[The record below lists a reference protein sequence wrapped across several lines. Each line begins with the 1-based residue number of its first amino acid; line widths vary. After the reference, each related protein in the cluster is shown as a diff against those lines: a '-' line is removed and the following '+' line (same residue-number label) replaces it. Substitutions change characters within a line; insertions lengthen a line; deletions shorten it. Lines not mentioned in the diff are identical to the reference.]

1 MRNRW
6 FRQGGW
12 IGSSKQ
18 DGRGVFIPRLFI
30 SGQNLFLKFVTKQ
43 RVRTDEVPSLGPEAI
58 TIVKNIK
65 ELISAWRKMSGIDTC
80 PQTTEKILKTCDHRL
95 TNEDLEDFR

>member
-6 FRQGGW
+6 FRQSGW

-18 DGRGVFIPRLFI
+18 DGREVFIPRLFI

-65 ELISAWRKMSGIDTC
+65 ELISAWRKMGGIDTC

>member
-1 MRNRW
+1 MTNRW
-6 FRQGGW
+6 FRQSGW

-18 DGRGVFIPRLFI
+18 DGQGVFIPRLFI

-43 RVRTDEVPSLGPEAI
+43 RVRTDEVPSLSPEAI

-65 ELISAWRKMSGIDTC
+65 ELISAWHKMSGIDTC
-80 PQTTEKILKTCDHRL
+80 PQTNEIILKTCDHRL

>member
-1 MRNRW
+1 MTNRW
-6 FRQGGW
+6 FRQSGW

-18 DGRGVFIPRLFI
+18 DGQGVFIPRLFI

-65 ELISAWRKMSGIDTC
+65 ELISAWHKMSGIDTC
-80 PQTTEKILKTCDHRL
+80 PQTNEIILKTCDHRL
-95 TNEDLEDFR
+95 TNEDLEDFS